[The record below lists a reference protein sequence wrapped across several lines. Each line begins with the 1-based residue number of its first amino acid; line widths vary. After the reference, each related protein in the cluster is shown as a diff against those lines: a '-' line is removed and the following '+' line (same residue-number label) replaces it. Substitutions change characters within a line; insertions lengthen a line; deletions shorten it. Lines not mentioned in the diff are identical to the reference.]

1 LLALFTLCTKYH
13 QNDIFAIQKKQNTM
27 FGDLMGNM
35 EEKQKAMKEKLQ
47 AIQITENLE
56 GINISGNCA
65 REILNISIDEG
76 YCSPD
81 RKEELEDL
89 LLVAF
94 NNILDKISAEEAK
107 ESQNMISQML
117 PPGMEGLFGN

>member
-1 LLALFTLCTKYH
+1 
-13 QNDIFAIQKKQNTM
+13 
-27 FGDLMGNM
+27 MGNM

-47 AIQITENLE
+47 AIQIEESLE
-56 GINISGNCA
+56 GIKISGNGA
-65 REILNISIDEG
+65 REVLNISINEE
-76 YCSPD
+76 YFNPD

-94 NNILDKISAEEAK
+94 NNLLEKISVEEAK

-117 PPGMEGLFGN
+117 PPGMEGLFGG

>member
-1 LLALFTLCTKYH
+1 
-13 QNDIFAIQKKQNTM
+13 M

-47 AIQITENLE
+47 TIEINESLE
-56 GINISGNCA
+56 GIELSGNGA
-65 REILNISIDEG
+65 REILNISINEE
-76 YCSPD
+76 YLNPE

-94 NNILDKISAEEAK
+94 NNLLEKISVEEAK
-107 ESQNMISQML
+107 ESQSMISQIL
-117 PPGMEGLFGN
+117 PPGMEGLFGG

>member
-1 LLALFTLCTKYH
+1 
-13 QNDIFAIQKKQNTM
+13 M

-47 AIQITENLE
+47 AIHITESQE
-56 GINISGNCA
+56 GITIEGNGA
-65 REILNISIDEG
+65 REILNVVIDEQ
-76 YCSPD
+76 YFSPD

-89 LLVAF
+89 LLVAI
-94 NNILDKISAEEAK
+94 NTIQQKIAVEEAK

-117 PPGMEGLFGN
+117 PPGMEGLFGG

>member
-1 LLALFTLCTKYH
+1 
-13 QNDIFAIQKKQNTM
+13 M

-56 GINISGNCA
+56 GIDISGNGA
-65 REILNISIDEG
+65 REILNISINEDYFNPE
-76 YCSPD
+76 

>member
-1 LLALFTLCTKYH
+1 
-13 QNDIFAIQKKQNTM
+13 M

-47 AIQITENLE
+47 AIRVIENLE
-56 GINISGNCA
+56 GITIEGNGA
-65 REILNISIDEG
+65 REILNISINAE
-76 YCSPD
+76 YLTAD

-89 LLVAF
+89 LLVAI
-94 NNILDKISAEEAK
+94 NNIQEKIAAEEAK

-117 PPGMEGLFGN
+117 PPGMEGLFGG

>member
-1 LLALFTLCTKYH
+1 
-13 QNDIFAIQKKQNTM
+13 M

-47 AIQITENLE
+47 SIEITESIE
-56 GINISGNCA
+56 GISLKGNGA
-65 REILNISIDEG
+65 RELLNVSIGEEYLNG
-76 YCSPD
+76 E

-94 NNILDKISAEEAK
+94 NNLLEKISEEEAK

-117 PPGMEGLFGN
+117 PPGMEGLFGG

>member
-1 LLALFTLCTKYH
+1 
-13 QNDIFAIQKKQNTM
+13 M

-35 EEKQKAMKEKLQ
+35 EEKQKAMKAKLQ
-47 AIQITENLE
+47 TIEIEEILE
-56 GINISGNCA
+56 GIKLSGNGA
-65 REILNISIDEG
+65 REILNISINEE
-76 YCSPD
+76 YLKAE

-94 NNILDKISAEEAK
+94 NNLLDKIATEEAK
-107 ESQNMISQML
+107 ESQSMISQIL

>member
-1 LLALFTLCTKYH
+1 
-13 QNDIFAIQKKQNTM
+13 M

-35 EEKQKAMKEKLQ
+35 EEKQKAMKEKLE
-47 AIQITENLE
+47 AIQIAESLE
-56 GINISGNCA
+56 GINISGNGN
-65 REILNISIDEG
+65 REILNISIGEE
-76 YCSPD
+76 YFNPE

-94 NNILDKISAEEAK
+94 NNLLTKISEEEAK
-107 ESQNMISQML
+107 ESQNMISQIL

>member
-1 LLALFTLCTKYH
+1 
-13 QNDIFAIQKKQNTM
+13 M

-35 EEKQKAMKEKLQ
+35 EEKQKAIKERLQ
-47 AIQITENLE
+47 AIQIAENLE
-56 GINISGNCA
+56 GINIKGNGA
-65 REILNISIDEG
+65 REILNISINEEYFD
-76 YCSPD
+76 PN

-89 LLVAF
+89 LLVAI
-94 NNILDKISAEEAK
+94 NNILEKVAIEEAK

>member
-1 LLALFTLCTKYH
+1 
-13 QNDIFAIQKKQNTM
+13 M

-35 EEKQKAMKEKLQ
+35 EEKQKAMKEKLE
-47 AIQITENLE
+47 AIQISESLE
-56 GINISGNCA
+56 GVKIEGNGA
-65 REILNISIDEG
+65 REILNISINEE
-76 YCSPD
+76 YFNPE

-94 NNILDKISAEEAK
+94 NNILGKIAVEEAK

>member
-1 LLALFTLCTKYH
+1 
-13 QNDIFAIQKKQNTM
+13 M

-35 EEKQKAMKEKLQ
+35 EEKQNAMKAKLQ
-47 AIQITENLE
+47 SISVTENLE
-56 GINISGNCA
+56 GIEIKGNGA
-65 REILNISIDEG
+65 REILNISIKEE
-76 YCSPD
+76 YFSPD

-94 NNILDKISAEEAK
+94 NNLLEKIAVEEAK

>member
-1 LLALFTLCTKYH
+1 ML
-13 QNDIFAIQKKQNTM
+13 
-27 FGDLMGNM
+27 GDLMGNM
-35 EEKQKAMKEKLQ
+35 EEKQNAMKEKLQ
-47 AIQITENLE
+47 TIQIKENLE
-56 GINISGNCA
+56 GILIEGNGA
-65 REILNISIDEG
+65 REITNISINEE
-76 YCSPD
+76 YLKAD

-94 NNILDKISAEEAK
+94 NNILDKIAVEEAK

>member
-1 LLALFTLCTKYH
+1 
-13 QNDIFAIQKKQNTM
+13 M

-35 EEKQKAMKEKLQ
+35 EEKQKAMKEKLE
-47 AIQITENLE
+47 AIQIDETLE
-56 GINISGNCA
+56 GIKISGNGA
-65 REILNISIDEG
+65 REITNISIDES
-76 YCSPD
+76 YLSAD
-81 RKEELEDL
+81 KKEEIEDL

-94 NNILDKISAEEAK
+94 NNILEKISVEEAK

>member
-1 LLALFTLCTKYH
+1 
-13 QNDIFAIQKKQNTM
+13 M
-27 FGDLMGNM
+27 FGDIMGNM

-47 AIQITENLE
+47 SIQISESLE
-56 GINISGNCA
+56 GIQVEGNGA
-65 REILNISIDEG
+65 REILNISIKEEYFDP
-76 YCSPD
+76 S

-94 NNILDKISAEEAK
+94 NNLLDKISVEEAK

-117 PPGMEGLFGN
+117 PPGMEGLFGG

>member
-1 LLALFTLCTKYH
+1 
-13 QNDIFAIQKKQNTM
+13 M

-47 AIQITENLE
+47 AIQISENLE
-56 GINISGNCA
+56 GINIKGNGA
-65 REILNISIDEG
+65 REILNISINDE
-76 YCSPD
+76 YFNPD
-81 RKEELEDL
+81 KKEELEDL

-94 NNILDKISAEEAK
+94 NNLLEKISVEEAK